1 MSSNVIV
8 SKTSLNTK
16 STSVDRSITCSVE
29 ERISFTESLRDQME
43 AGKSVVEAVRLY
55 GQTCRKPKLVAAFKD
70 ITLQIDRGMYTSNAL
85 ALYPR
90 LFGYE
95 YCALIGAAERS
106 GNWTKR
112 RGHDQ
117 NANEGI
123 LDLIIKY
130 LKRSDTARQKVQSG
144 LIYPAIVVLF
154 VLVALVIFGLYV
166 IPAFKEIFTALE
178 APPSIF
184 TAILFGTADF
194 VTEHYFAIPIALLAG
209 ITGVIGFWRAK
220 GHELWQRYQIRLKG
234 IAPLFINL
242 ILSETF
248 WLLGILYSAG
258 LPTQE
263 CLSITAQAC
272 RNKEV
277 ARAIG
282 RAINYIHRGE
292 TFAEAMRKCHFV
304 FDGDAYQVMVS
315 AEEAGSMDTTFKS
328 YAERLSQKVD
338 TLVDGLLKLI
348 EPLTLAILGLVVGV
362 LAASFY
368 GSLSQLVGKLA
379 NH

>member
-1 MSSNVIV
+1 MSSNVIAAKA
-8 SKTSLNTK
+8 SINTK
-16 STSVDRSITCSVE
+16 
-29 ERISFTESLRDQME
+29 RISIERNTKCSNDQRIAFTESLRDQIE
-43 AGKSVVEAVRLY
+43 SGKSVIDAIRLY
-55 GQTCRKPKLVAAFKD
+55 GETCSKAPIAAAFKD
-70 ITLQIDRGMYTSNAL
+70 IALQIDRGMYISHAL

-90 LFGYE
+90 IFGAE
-95 YCALIGAAERS
+95 YCALIGAAEKS

-112 RGHDQ
+112 RGNDQ
-117 NANEGI
+117 TANEGI

-144 LIYPAIVVLF
+144 LIYPGIVILF
-154 VLVALVIFGLYV
+154 VLAALVIFGLYV
-166 IPAFKEIFTALE
+166 VPAFKEIFSALE

-184 TAILFGTADF
+184 TTILFGTSDF
-194 VTEHYFAIPIALLAG
+194 VTEHYFAIPIAVLAAIAG
-209 ITGVIGFWRAK
+209 LIAFWRAK
-220 GHELWQRYQIRLKG
+220 GRDLWQRYQIRVKG
-234 IAPLFINL
+234 VAPLFINL

-277 ARAIG
+277 AAAIG

-292 TFAEAMRKCHFV
+292 TFAEAMRKAHFV
-304 FDGDAYQVMVS
+304 FDGDAYQIMIS
-315 AEEAGSMDTTFKS
+315 AEEAGSMDTSFKS

-348 EPLTLAILGLVVGV
+348 EPLTLAILGIVVGV

-379 NH
+379 H